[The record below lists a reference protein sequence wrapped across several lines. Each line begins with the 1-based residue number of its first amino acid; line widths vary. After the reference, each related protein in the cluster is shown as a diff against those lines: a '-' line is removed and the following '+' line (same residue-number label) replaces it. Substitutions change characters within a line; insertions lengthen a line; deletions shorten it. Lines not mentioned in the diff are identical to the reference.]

1 LEIKF
6 DIKELIE
13 FYEEY
18 PSYFEKKREL
28 EKKSAT
34 HLFGHLAD
42 RFIDYYSNNRN
53 DLQTIKKLF

>member
-1 LEIKF
+1 
-6 DIKELIE
+6 LIE
-13 FYEEY
+13 FYEEC
-18 PSYFEKKREL
+18 PSYFDKKREL

-34 HLFGHLAD
+34 HLFGNLAD